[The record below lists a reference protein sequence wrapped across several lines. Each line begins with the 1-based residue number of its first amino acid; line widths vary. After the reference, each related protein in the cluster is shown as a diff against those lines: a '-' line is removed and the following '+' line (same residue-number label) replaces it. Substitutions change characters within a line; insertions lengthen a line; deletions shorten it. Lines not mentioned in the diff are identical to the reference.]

1 MEINVIE
8 QFQNLM
14 QAFGIQALHVKE
26 DSWEESNYDKG
37 LRRQLYADFDYD
49 GSLRDRINDVQDSTL
64 YMSKDTFEEH
74 YVTLKI
80 PSTFVTSP
88 GKEFLHIGPYL
99 IELSDKLISKVIE
112 ENNLP
117 LYQMREL
124 REYYYSI
131 PLISSTNILDNVII
145 TQAGYLFG
153 GRENVRIQR
162 INYTSVRNDAAG
174 LLKSD
179 AEEKISIPL
188 IEERYSYEDDMLAA
202 IEEGDLEKALACSRE
217 LGNFKM
223 APRNAN
229 VLRDSKNFAIVLNTL
244 CRKAVQR
251 AAVHPAHIDAESESF
266 ARRIEACNSQE
277 DVNAINAEMFRKY
290 CLIVRNHSLK
300 GYSKI
305 IQDTLN
311 FIDFNL
317 REPLSLK
324 LISEKEMV
332 NASYLS
338 AQFKKE
344 TGKTLTEYINQ
355 KRISSSLVL
364 LTATDLP
371 VQRIAEQVG
380 IYDENY
386 FSRLFR
392 KIQGSTPMQYRNM
405 MKSKI

>member
-8 QFQNLM
+8 QFQSLM
-14 QAFGIQALHVKE
+14 QAFGIQTLHIKE
-26 DSWEESNYDKG
+26 ASLEKSDFDKG
-37 LRRQLYADFDYD
+37 LRRQLYVDYD
-49 GSLRDRINDVQDSTL
+49 YESSLQDKINHIQDNTL
-64 YMSKDTFEEH
+64 YICRDTFEEF
-74 YVTLKI
+74 YITLKI
-80 PSTFVTSP
+80 PDAYTA
-88 GKEFLHIGPYL
+88 GEGREFLYIGPYL
-99 IELSDKLISKVIE
+99 IEFSEQMISRVME
-112 ENNLP
+112 ENRLP
-117 LYQMREL
+117 LYQMKEL
-124 REYYYSI
+124 KEYYYSV
-131 PLISSTNILDNVII
+131 PTFVSTSILENVVI

-153 GRENVRIQR
+153 GREHVRIQR
-162 INYTSVRNDAAG
+162 IDYMHGRNDAEG
-174 LLKSD
+174 LLKTE
-179 AEEKISIPL
+179 AEDKISMAL
-188 IEERYSYEDDMLAA
+188 IEERYSHEDDMLTA
-202 IEEGDLEKALACSRE
+202 ISEGNLEKAMECIKV
-217 LGNFKM
+217 LGNYRI
-223 APRNAN
+223 APRNTDI
-229 VLRDSKNFAIVLNTL
+229 LREGKNFSYVLNTL

-251 AAVHPAHIDAESESF
+251 AAVHPAHIDSASEFF
-266 ARRIEACNSQE
+266 ARKIEVCNTQ
-277 DVNAINAEMFRKY
+277 AEIYALNMEMMRKY
-290 CLIVRNHSLK
+290 CLIVRNYSLK

-317 REPLSLK
+317 QEPLSLK
-324 LISEKEMV
+324 LLAEKGMV
-332 NASYLS
+332 NSSYLS

-371 VQRIAEQVG
+371 IQRIAERVG